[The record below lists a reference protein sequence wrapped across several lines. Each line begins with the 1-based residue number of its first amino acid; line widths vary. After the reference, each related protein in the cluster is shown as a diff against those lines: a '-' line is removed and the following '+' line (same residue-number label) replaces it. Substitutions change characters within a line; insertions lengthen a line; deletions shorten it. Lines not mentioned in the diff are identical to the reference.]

1 MSQAMSTG
9 GVDGRDINIRHTVT
23 KMMKKI
29 SNKPSDKR
37 IRRRRTMLRGC
48 TSASMLGLSTALL
61 MTTCT
66 ESSSTVST
74 SASTSPHSPPLLRSN
89 HVPNE
94 TRDNNNII
102 SNNDHLSSNAML
114 SFENELPRPRV
125 RRRHLQE
132 EEQQQQYNDEQHQRQ
147 GQENSCFNNLYL
159 SDADGDSRV
168 DSEEYVTFVKLEG
181 PEDFLEDDV
190 NTFQQLPLMLQSNF
204 FTLACFCTSGPDCCQ
219 GDNAHISADG
229 TAPGTTPTPEELS
242 YLNLVCSF
250 TSNAVDRVVEASAVP
265 TPVPTSAPTE
275 ATSPPTSDP
284 TPAPT
289 SSPTPGPTGEPTV
302 VEPTPLPTPL
312 PTETTPLPTFAP
324 TSPPPPPPQ
333 ATPSPTS
340 TTTTMIPT
348 GDGEQTVTPTASPT
362 IIPGPGPSGDDGSS
376 TGAASPGVVAG
387 ASIAGIAMILSI
399 GYLIKSGALVGK
411 KSDYG
416 YGSDHDKEEIKT
428 IPSDEKPDI
437 DKQPPGFRT
446 KNGPPKTGQPQGQEQ
461 NLSVAGEEKISADDD
476 LALPE
481 GDDIDDSNHV
491 FAVPVPYIGSG
502 GGVTNQESFDVDD
515 DGSQSSSNDR
525 SQVSQESDAGWS
537 EAYSSSMGTMSD
549 DEMLPDI
556 PGQDKD
562 QNQHVVTLSVATSED
577 LLSSADEKGSPEN
590 KLEDLEDA
598 IMAGDWVAVGE
609 TAATLATMQYDSQS
623 QSRSELSKS
632 SVDVSNVSSKRSE
645 RWKESIDAKKAAELD
660 ELIEKG
666 DWEGIISAAGRYE
679 TETTTVGGG
688 SGGSSTRG
696 SGRGDSSSDMMNEVV
711 VPRNDD
717 DDAANMASFEDDI
730 MVHEDNS
737 DDEMDTEDPYRT
749 ENTKK
754 HDPEETRRRVVSL
767 VQEVV
772 PEELDN
778 VDEMIGQF
786 AGREEDLLETL
797 ETMKQRASAR
807 ESNKKKNKS
816 EGDDDE
822 GGDFGDWSAVGA
834 TATLLDTQAY
844 NTDEDSSK
852 DSGSSN
858 RP

>member
-1 MSQAMSTG
+1 MNIDGVG
-9 GVDGRDINIRHTVT
+9 GINIRPTVT
-23 KMMKKI
+23 TMI
-29 SNKPSDKR
+29 NKNSRRSSKR
-37 IRRRRTMLRGC
+37 TRRRRRTMLRGC
-48 TSASMLGLSTALL
+48 TSTTMLGLSTALL

-66 ESSSTVST
+66 GSSST
-74 SASTSPHSPPLLRSN
+74 SASTSTLPHSPLLRSTN
-89 HVPNE
+89 HVSKE
-94 TRDNNNII
+94 THDNNNILNNI
-102 SNNDHLSSNAML
+102 NSNDHLSSDAML
-114 SFENELPRPRV
+114 PFGNDELLRPRV
-125 RRRHLQE
+125 RRRHLQGQE
-132 EEQQQQYNDEQHQRQ
+132 QQQQQYNDEQQHQRQ

-168 DSEEYVTFVKLEG
+168 DAEEYVTFVKLEG
-181 PEDFLEDDV
+181 PTDFLEDDV

-229 TAPGTTPTPEELS
+229 TAPGTTPTPEESS

-275 ATSPPTSDP
+275 ATSPPTPDP

-289 SSPTPGPTGEPTV
+289 SPPTPGPTGEPT
-302 VEPTPLPTPL
+302 PLSTPL
-312 PTETTPLPTFAP
+312 PTEATPLPT
-324 TSPPPPPPQ
+324 SPPTTLPPQ

-340 TTTTMIPT
+340 ATTTMMPT
-348 GDGEQTVTPTASPT
+348 GDGQQTATPTASPT

-399 GYLIKSGALVGK
+399 GYLIKSDNTKNSSRGLVGK

-577 LLSSADEKGSPEN
+577 LLSSADEKKSPEN